1 MFYDY
6 VKINVKAGD
15 GGNGAVAFRREKYVP
30 AGGPSGGDGGRGG
43 DVVLVVDPN
52 LRTLIDYHYKKHY
65 KAERGE
71 HGRGKDQHG
80 RDGADLILRVPPGT
94 VVRDA
99 GGAFCVDMVKPGQ
112 RLVVARGGKGGRG
125 NARFVTPQMRAPR
138 FAEHGDPGEERWL
151 ELELKLLAEVGLV
164 GFPNAGKS
172 SLLRRISAARPK
184 VASYPFTTLEPHLG
198 LVKIGEDDS
207 FVVADLPGLIE
218 GAHDGH
224 GLGHRFLRHVERTRV
239 LIHVVDTAG
248 TEGRDPREDVRVIN
262 RELELYNPDLVDRP
276 MVIAANKMDLPG
288 AAENLALLRR
298 EFPNVKIYPIS
309 ALNGTGVDA
318 LLHEVYNIL
327 KATGEAEPEVPEPD
341 VRLITAPEERGYRIE
356 EKDGVYEVSGK
367 GVELL
372 VARLDLEN
380 PDALRYFHHIL
391 SRIGLEEALREKGI
405 RPGDVVRIKEFEFE
419 WQDRE
424 R

>member
-1 MFYDY
+1 MFIDY
-6 VKINVKAGD
+6 VKIYVKAGD

-30 AGGPSGGDGGRGG
+30 AGGPCGGDGGRGG

-71 HGRGKDQHG
+71 HGKGKDQHG

-94 VVRDA
+94 VVRDV

-138 FAEHGDPGEERWL
+138 FAEKGDPGEERWL

-198 LVKIGEDDS
+198 LVRVGDDAS

-218 GAHDGH
+218 GAHEGH
-224 GLGHRFLRHVERTRV
+224 GLGHRFLRHVERTKV
-239 LIHVVDTAG
+239 LVHVVDTAG

-262 RELELYNPDLVDRP
+262 RELELYNPELVKRP
-276 MVIAANKMDLPG
+276 MIIAANKMDLPG
-288 AAENLALLRR
+288 AAENLELLRK
-298 EFPNVKIYPIS
+298 EFPELKICPIS
-309 ALNGTGVDA
+309 ALQGTGVDE
-318 LLHEVYNIL
+318 LVREIYKLL
-327 KATGEAEPEVPEPD
+327 KAAEEKEEPELLED
-341 VRLITAPEERGYRIE
+341 EEEIRLVTAPEERGFRIE
-356 EKDGVYEVSGK
+356 VKDGVYEVSGK
-367 GVELL
+367 GMELL
-372 VARLDLEN
+372 VSRLDLEN
-380 PDALRYFHHIL
+380 PDALRYFQHIL
-391 SRIGLEEALREKGI
+391 KRSGVDAALREKGI
-405 RPGDVVRIKEFEFE
+405 RPGDVVRISGFEFE
-419 WQDRE
+419 WQE
-424 R
+424 

>member
-1 MFYDY
+1 MFIDY
-6 VKINVKAGD
+6 VKIYVKAGD

-30 AGGPSGGDGGRGG
+30 AGGPCGGDGGRGG

-71 HGRGKDQHG
+71 HGKGKDQHG

-94 VVRDA
+94 VVRDV

-138 FAEHGDPGEERWL
+138 FAERGDPGEERWL
-151 ELELKLLAEVGLV
+151 ELELKLIAEVGLV

-198 LVKIGEDDS
+198 LVRVGDDAS

-218 GAHDGH
+218 GAHEGH
-224 GLGHRFLRHVERTRV
+224 GLGHRFLRHVERTKV
-239 LIHVVDTAG
+239 LVHVVDTAG
-248 TEGRDPREDVRVIN
+248 TEGRDPRDDVRVIN
-262 RELELYNPDLVDRP
+262 RELELYNPELIKRP
-276 MVIAANKMDLPG
+276 MIIAANKMDLPG
-288 AAENLALLRR
+288 AAENLELLRK
-298 EFPNVKIYPIS
+298 EFPDMKICPIS
-309 ALNGTGVDA
+309 ALQGTGIDELVRQIYE
-318 LLHEVYNIL
+318 LLKQSE
-327 KATGEAEPEVPEPD
+327 EREEPELLEEEEEI
-341 VRLITAPEERGYRIE
+341 RLVTAPEERGFRIE
-356 EKDGVYEVSGK
+356 VKDGVYEISGR
-367 GVELL
+367 GMELL
-372 VARLDLEN
+372 VSRLDLEN
-380 PDALRYFHHIL
+380 PDALRYFQHIL
-391 SRIGLEEALREKGI
+391 KRSGVEAALREKGI
-405 RPGDVVRIKEFEFE
+405 RPGDVVRISGFEFE
-419 WQDRE
+419 WQE
-424 R
+424 

>member
-6 VKINVKAGD
+6 VKIYVKAGD

-43 DVVLVVDPN
+43 DVILVVDPN

-71 HGRGKDQHG
+71 HGKGKDQHG

-94 VVRDA
+94 VVRDV

-138 FAEHGDPGEERWL
+138 FAERGDPGEERWL

-172 SLLRRISAARPK
+172 SLLRSISSARPK

-198 LVKIGEDDS
+198 LVRIGDDAS

-218 GAHDGH
+218 GAHEGH
-224 GLGHRFLRHVERTRV
+224 GLGYRFLRHVERTRV
-239 LIHVVDTAG
+239 LVHVVDAAG
-248 TEGRDPREDVRVIN
+248 TEGRDPREDVRVIS
-262 RELELYNPDLVDRP
+262 RELELYNPELAKRP

-288 AAENLALLRR
+288 AAENLELLRK
-298 EFPNVKIYPIS
+298 EFPDFKICPIS
-309 ALNGTGVDA
+309 ALHGTGVDE
-318 LLHEVYNIL
+318 LLHEVYELL
-327 KATGEAEPEVPEPD
+327 KASEEREESEFVDGEEEI
-341 VRLITAPEERGYRIE
+341 RLVTAPEERGFRVE
-356 EKDGVYEVSGK
+356 VKDGVYEVSGR

-372 VARLDLEN
+372 VSRLDLEN
-380 PDALRYFHHIL
+380 PDALRYFHHIIK
-391 SRIGLEEALREKGI
+391 RIGLEADLREKGI
-405 RPGDVVRIKEFEFE
+405 RPGDVVRISGFEFE
-419 WQDRE
+419 WQ
-424 R
+424 

>member
-138 FAEHGDPGEERWL
+138 FAERGDPGEERWL

-172 SLLRRISAARPK
+172 SLLRRISSARPK

-198 LVKIGEDDS
+198 LVKIGDDAS

-248 TEGRDPREDVRVIN
+248 TEGRDPRDDVRVIK
-262 RELELYNPDLVDRP
+262 RELELYNPDLAARP

-298 EFPNVKIYPIS
+298 EFPQVKIFPIS
-309 ALNGTGVDA
+309 ALNGTGVDP
-318 LLHEVYNIL
+318 LLREVYSIL
-327 KATGEAEPEVPEPD
+327 KATGEAEPEVAEPEERF
-341 VRLITAPEERGYRIE
+341 VTAPEERGYRIE
-356 EKDGVYEVSGK
+356 VKDGVFEVSGK

-405 RPGDVVRIKEFEFE
+405 RPGDVVRIKGFEFE
-419 WQDRE
+419 WQD
-424 R
+424 